1 MVMEDFV
8 GKTMESCK
16 LVGMK
21 SAPVEGVLYEKSGTP
36 PNGDANRP
44 CEATNPQ
51 EIAPPA
57 TSFPSWLS
65 GVRSSSPAL
74 FPRRTGFISLSYEP
88 AEEYH
93 LWPETSCSNLKE
105 FGSSPQAY
113 YQRTE
118 LKIAPARES
127 EALTF
132 GTLLH
137 SWAELTPPI
146 FWPRVA
152 RAPESCLTAAGALS
166 PKAAAKWKADL
177 PPGAIPVSPSDFKKL
192 TDQTAQILANPA
204 AANLLANSI
213 DREFNVRF
221 MWEGHALRSRIDG
234 ATEECWYDLKTTRDA
249 DPRKSFWSAVR
260 SWGYDLQSAIYQQAS
275 YCCGWP
281 EHRLVFIVTS
291 TVWPH
296 HCCVGVLPQRVLAR
310 ARTRALSLLADLQQR
325 KEWGSWNPADY
336 GQVIEFDCP
345 NFMGED

>member
-1 MVMEDFV
+1 MAIM
-8 GKTMESCK
+8 GESNEK
-16 LVGMK
+16 LVMG
-21 SAPVEGVLYEKSGTP
+21 SAPGEGVPLDNFGTP
-36 PNGDANRP
+36 AQAGANRP
-44 CEATNPQ
+44 CEATNTP
-51 EIAPPA
+51 EKGSLTP
-57 TSFPSWLS
+57 SFPSWLS
-65 GVRSSSPAL
+65 PVRPRSPAL
-74 FPRRTGFISLSYEP
+74 FQRREGFISLTYEP

-105 FGSSPQAY
+105 FGSSPLAY

-118 LKIAPARES
+118 LRIAPARES
-127 EALTF
+127 EALSF

-137 SWAELTPPI
+137 SWAELTPAL

-177 PPGAIPVSPSDFKKL
+177 PPDAIPVSPSDFKKL

-204 AANLLANSI
+204 AAALLANSI
-213 DREFNVRF
+213 DREFNIRF

-234 ATEECWYDLKTTRDA
+234 ATEEGFYDLKTTRDA

-260 SWGYDLQSAIYQQAS
+260 SWGYDLQSAIYKQAAH
-275 YCCGWP
+275 CCGWP
-281 EHRLVFIVTS
+281 DHRLTFIVTS

-296 HCCVGVLPQRVLAR
+296 HCCVGVLPQRVIAR

-345 NFMGED
+345 SFMGED

>member
-1 MVMEDFV
+1 MEPLV
-8 GKTMESCK
+8 GKSFESES
-16 LVGMK
+16 VVAMK
-21 SAPVEGVLYEKSGTP
+21 SSPVVGILYEKGGTP
-36 PNGDANRP
+36 PNEGANRP
-44 CEATNPQ
+44 CEAQNPQ
-51 EIAPPA
+51 EMAPPTA
-57 TSFPSWLS
+57 SFPSWLS
-65 GVRSSSPAL
+65 PVRSRSPAL
-74 FPRRTGFISLSYEP
+74 FPRRAGFISLSYEP

-93 LWPETSCSNLKE
+93 LWPEISCSNLKE
-105 FGSSPQAY
+105 FGSSPLAY

-127 EALTF
+127 EALSF

-137 SWAELTPPI
+137 SWAELTPAL

-152 RAPESCLTAAGALS
+152 RAPDSCLTAAGALS

-177 PPGAIPVSPSDFKKL
+177 PPDAIPVSPSDFKKL

-204 AANLLANSI
+204 AAALLANSI
-213 DREFNVRF
+213 DREFNIRF
-221 MWEGHALRSRIDG
+221 MWEGHPMRSRIDG
-234 ATEECWYDLKTTRDA
+234 ATEEGFYDLKTTRDA

-281 EHRLVFIVTS
+281 EHRLTFIVTS

-296 HCCVGVLPQRVLAR
+296 HCCVGVLPQRVIAR